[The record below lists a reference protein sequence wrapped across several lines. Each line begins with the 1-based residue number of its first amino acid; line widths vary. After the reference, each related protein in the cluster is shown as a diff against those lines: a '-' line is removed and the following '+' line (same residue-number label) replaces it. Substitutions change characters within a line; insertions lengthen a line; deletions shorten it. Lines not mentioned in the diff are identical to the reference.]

1 MLNQTVEK
9 AINNQINAELYS
21 EYLYL
26 SMSAYLKSI
35 NMNGC
40 AAWMNIQAQ
49 EERAHAMGMFD
60 YIIRRG
66 GKVVLEAIEKPQTEW
81 KDVVDVFSSALKH
94 EELVTSKINAL
105 ANVAQ
110 ENNDRATSLFLNWYI
125 TEQVEEEEN
134 FNDLVSQ
141 LNMLKNDSSALYALD
156 KELGAR
162 QFVAPII
169 K

>member
-35 NMNGC
+35 GMNGC
-40 AAWMNIQAQ
+40 ASWMNIQAQ

-66 GKVVLEAIEKPQTEW
+66 GKVVLVQ
-81 KDVVDVFSSALKH
+81 
-94 EELVTSKINAL
+94 
-105 ANVAQ
+105 
-110 ENNDRATSLFLNWYI
+110 
-125 TEQVEEEEN
+125 
-134 FNDLVSQ
+134 
-141 LNMLKNDSSALYALD
+141 DSRHS
-156 KELGAR
+156 
-162 QFVAPII
+162 
-169 K
+169 

>member
-1 MLNQTVEK
+1 MINENVEK
-9 AINNQINAELYS
+9 AINTQINAELYS

-26 SMSAYLKSI
+26 SMSAYFKSI
-35 NMNGC
+35 NLNGC
-40 AAWMNIQAQ
+40 ASWMNIQAQ

-60 YIIRRG
+60 YVIRRG
-66 GKVVLEAIEKPQTEW
+66 GKIVLEAIEKPQTSW
-81 KDVVDVFSSALKH
+81 KDALDVFKSALKH

-110 ENNDRATSLFLNWYI
+110 ENSDRATSLFLNWYI

-134 FNDLVSQ
+134 FADIIAQVEMVHDNPAA
-141 LNMLKNDSSALYALD
+141 MFALD

-162 QFVAPII
+162 QFVAPVI

>member
-1 MLNQTVEK
+1 
-9 AINNQINAELYS
+9 
-21 EYLYL
+21 
-26 SMSAYLKSI
+26 
-35 NMNGC
+35 
-40 AAWMNIQAQ
+40 
-49 EERAHAMGMFD
+49 MGMFD

-66 GKVVLEAIEKPQTEW
+66 GKVILDAIEKPQTEW

-141 LNMLKNDSSALYALD
+141 LNMLKNDSSALYTLD

>member
-1 MLNQTVEK
+1 MINENVEK
-9 AINNQINAELYS
+9 AINAQINAELYS

-35 NMNGC
+35 GLNGC
-40 AAWMNIQAQ
+40 AAWMQIQVQ

-60 YIIRRG
+60 YVIRRG
-66 GKVVLEAIEKPQTEW
+66 GKITLEAIDKPKTEW
-81 KDVVDVFSSALKH
+81 NSVLDVFESALLH

-110 ENNDRATSLFLNWYI
+110 ENNDRATMLFLNWYI

-134 FNDLVSQ
+134 FTDLICQIKMVKD
-141 LNMLKNDSSALYALD
+141 NPSALFALD

-162 QFVAPII
+162 QFVAPVI